1 MRWNYLKQKKIDREV
16 LRQFR
21 EDMGLKDY
29 MISALANRGI
39 ISFEK
44 AREVFDS
51 GGAAPLPPFLLGG
64 MEKAARRIKKAIE
77 KNEKII
83 IYGDYDVDGVTATV
97 ILYRF
102 FTEKMKYN
110 NVGYYI
116 PGRVSEGY
124 GINEEALNSI
134 KKQGAGLIITVD
146 CGITA
151 GKEVKKAAEGGLDII
166 VTDHHIPDPVSFPKE
181 AAAVLN
187 PKVSESYP
195 DKNLSGAGV
204 AYKLACGLA
213 EMEKI
218 SMGDDYLDFAALGTI
233 ADIVPLTGENRVI
246 ARGGLKKLEKT
257 DNPGLNALK
266 LVAGLNKAK
275 KLDSYHVGFILGP
288 RINAAGRLEHAR
300 RAVELFVSDD
310 PGKINNIAVEL
321 NETNEERKRMMK
333 KAYEQALK
341 MVEPG
346 FRQDKDF
353 VIVVY
358 DPCWSAGIAGLVAS
372 KLASKFY
379 RPSFVLTKDEAGTAR
394 GSARSVAGVD
404 IYSAIKA
411 SQHTLVKFGGHKLAA
426 GVAMEARKI
435 GAFRKSVNEFLR
447 ENYVLDDFEPVLDI
461 DAKITG
467 ELAIKDLKIFDSI
480 QPWGEGNP
488 KPVFSMEKAGVRD
501 VKYYKNNTMKFYA
514 KFGGSFYNF
523 LLFGYGEEHEKKI
536 KRGSELDVAFCPDID
551 TWQGEER
558 LTLKVKDVR
567 QPEG

>member
-1 MRWNYLKQKKIDREV
+1 LRWNYLEQKKIDGVV
-16 LRQFR
+16 LSQFR
-21 EDMGLKDY
+21 KNMGLKDY
-29 MISALANRGI
+29 IISALANRGV

-51 GGAAPLPPFLLGG
+51 GGAAPLPPFLLKG
-64 MEKAARRIKKAIE
+64 MEEAVSRIKQAIE
-77 KNEKII
+77 KNEKIV

-116 PGRVSEGY
+116 PDRLSEGY
-124 GINEEALNSI
+124 GINREALDSI
-134 KKQGAGLIITVD
+134 KKQDAGLVITVD

-151 GKEVKKAAEGGLDII
+151 GEEVKRAAEGGMDVII
-166 VTDHHIPDPVSFPKE
+166 TDHHIPDPHSFPKE

-187 PKVSESYP
+187 PKACENYP

-213 EMEKI
+213 EREKI
-218 SMGDDYLDFAALGTI
+218 NLGDEYLDFAALGTI

-300 RAVELFVSDD
+300 RAVELFISDD
-310 PGKINNIAVEL
+310 PGKINSIAVAL

-341 MVEPG
+341 TVEPG
-346 FRQDKDF
+346 FDPNQDF

-358 DPCWSAGIAGLVAS
+358 DPSWSAGIAGLVAS
-372 KLASKFY
+372 KLAAKFD
-379 RPSFVLTKDEAGTAR
+379 RPCFVLTKDSGGMAR

-411 SQHTLVKFGGHKLAA
+411 AEHTLLRFGGHKFAA
-426 GVAMEARKI
+426 GVTMEEGKI
-435 GAFRKSVNEFLR
+435 GNFRKSVNEFLR
-447 ENYVLDDFEPVLDI
+447 KNYVLDDFEPVLDI

-467 ELAIKDLKIFDSI
+467 ALTIKDLRIFDNI

-514 KFGGSFYNF
+514 KFGGAFYNF
-523 LLFGYGEEHEKKI
+523 LLFGYGPKHEEKI
-536 KRGSELDVAFCPDID
+536 KKGSELDVAFCPDID

-558 LTLKVKDVR
+558 LTLKVKDIK
-567 QPEG
+567 